1 MQEVLQ
7 AYLEA
12 VRKNDQVQIPF
23 WRAVLLERMVMVDD
37 AVKHYQRA
45 SGTNTDKS

>member
-1 MQEVLQ
+1 VQEVLQ

-12 VRKNDQVQIPF
+12 VRKNDEVQIPF

-37 AVKHYQRA
+37 AVKHYQGT
-45 SGTNTDKS
+45 SGTNSE